1 MTTVKC
7 RNTFPLIEFQQP
19 LNLSMSSFRIFLS
32 SPGDCAEERAALHD
46 IESRLNADPLVSSFT
61 QIEVVAWDW
70 GAGIPLEA
78 LSSPQISVNKH
89 LALPED
95 CDVLVGIFR
104 CRFGTP
110 MPVREFRKIDGSPFL
125 SGSEY
130 EFHRVWDARR
140 RGASRPAMLIYRWNV
155 PDSFTSPD
163 SAQFENLQAFFS
175 LPPFKENEQ
184 WTGSLNGY
192 SDTADFKAKLEGHL
206 REFLSQRQPGAAMP
220 VESWLKHQASIL
232 TVNAGPRYTGN
243 AHVETDVGQVFD
255 WLLARQSAVEVL
267 DKALSEV
274 WKEIDRDAAFADERK
289 NMVRIAEDLRNDVH
303 WQATP
308 DFAFMLDTVE
318 RIEKK
323 AWAELE
329 MHEKVDEK
337 EQKADKWRYRMH
349 GLQQAAS
356 NARDATSLLK
366 QQAPLASK
374 RVLLLIGPA
383 GQGKTHTLVH
393 EINRTLESGGIA
405 VGVLGQTLGSTGD
418 LWASI
423 RGKLEWQGTTDQLL
437 DKLENEAANKNQR
450 ALIVID
456 ALNETPS
463 RNRWRTEL
471 SGMILDVSRRPHL
484 ALVISVRTDYLKHVL
499 PVIPE
504 GDETPWVKWEH
515 QGFAGIEPG
524 ALMRYFEFFGVKA
537 PIAPPLGEFS
547 NPLYVQLLAKSL
559 RGRQFNHWLPSW
571 LEVWSAWM
579 ERLEQEALDNSVL
592 SDASRTEPMRR
603 TMNKLAQAMLDDG
616 QFTLPRQRADEIA
629 QQITGAENVVGFL
642 CSAGALIYRLDG
654 ADEEVVE
661 FGFERLSDTFLADR
675 LLGNLFKGLASKEE
689 KHAALSAA
697 LAVGGALHPLAATE
711 WVDHPLYYR
720 RAGMLE
726 ALCQAAPRH
735 IGAELP
741 TLIPGDP
748 EQPHLN
754 WELNTAFSNSLR
766 WRNKPEEF
774 GADSETLH
782 ELWRTRSGR
791 DSLDELLCYAL
802 IPGHPFAIEHII
814 HPRLLEQESP
824 GARDAIWSIEIAPM
838 WADETS
844 TLSQLVVWARDAQ
857 LHGVQIEVALPAV
870 RLLAWT
876 CAVSNNPLR
885 LAAIKG
891 LTRLLV
897 ACPAVLEQF
906 LPDFLNVNDAYI
918 LEAALVAVWGVM
930 LDGADQKAV
939 RSAAQQVYASQ
950 FSDGN
955 ARWCHITLRH
965 YARRIVEEA
974 NRRGWLSDIDLSVV
988 HPPYRSSLPF
998 GRVPSKKDL
1007 EALDNS
1013 RGYREIVH
1021 SSTDW
1026 DFYRYI
1032 MGGNSATI
1040 DFCSTPLLGSIE
1052 AERPFRK
1059 SENIISRR
1067 ARDEIFD
1074 LALASRF
1081 VAWNCL
1087 SLGWTSERF
1096 EDFDTGFHTRQHG
1109 RSDGDVRTERIGK
1122 KYQWIGWHTLLAFL
1136 ADNYAM
1142 RPDGNKEPRSYDTP
1156 DQVDVSLHDPAR
1168 WLQLVAIAQKNES
1181 TDGFW
1186 RIPSLPPWPLPK
1198 LENMKQWVV
1207 SVSNDF
1213 PPADVIMSS
1222 RDLPKNWGDGI
1233 WLRVACEHNWVRR
1246 FAPGQWGLGNE
1257 YHADIWWQITP
1268 LLIRTSDLSRLLQET
1283 EIPEIQKRMAGI
1295 GRIDPGN
1302 DWHIPISQWPELRA
1316 DWDDGFREP
1325 TMDSWRVWLP
1335 VPWKDFVGKCGHP
1348 DRHDDHSPV
1357 TIPLPSLFQ
1366 EWGLELDLRRGVV
1379 LYQGQV
1385 AFGLAGWVHGEDV
1398 LFARLDILQQLLA
1411 ASNYTLVWW
1420 LRGERQAFLNISS
1433 HDPNVSSSAEC
1444 HGLAYLSENGQ
1455 VQTVWLHKEVRD

>member
-1 MTTVKC
+1 MA
-7 RNTFPLIEFQQP
+7 
-19 LNLSMSSFRIFLS
+19 SFRIFLS
-32 SPGDCAEERAALHD
+32 SPSDCAEERAAIH
-46 IESRLNADPLVSSFT
+46 EMKSRLNADPLVSSFT

-70 GAGIPLEA
+70 GSGVPLEA
-78 LSSPQISVNKH
+78 LASPQASVNKH

-95 CDVLVGIFR
+95 CDVFVGIFR

-110 MPVREFRKIDGSPFL
+110 LPAREYRKIDGASFL

-130 EFHRVWDARR
+130 EFHRAWDARR
-140 RGASRPAMLIYRWNV
+140 RGASRPTMLIYRW
-155 PDSFTSPD
+155 DISDGFASPD
-163 SAQFENLQAFFS
+163 STQFENLQTFFS
-175 LPPFKENEQ
+175 QPPFQEHGQ

-192 SDTADFKAKLEGHL
+192 SNTADFTAKLEGHL
-206 REFLSQRQPGAAMP
+206 RELLSQRQPGAAMP

-243 AHVETDVGQVFD
+243 AHVETDIGQVFD

-267 DKALSEV
+267 DKVLSEV
-274 WKEIDRDAAFADERK
+274 WKEIDLDAAFADERK
-289 NMVRIAEDLRNDVH
+289 NMERIAEDLRNDIQ

-308 DFAFMLDTVE
+308 DFAFMLGTLE
-318 RIEKK
+318 RIENK

-329 MHEKVDEK
+329 MHEKADEK
-337 EQKADKWRYRMH
+337 EQKADKQRDRSYHLR
-349 GLQQAAS
+349 QAAS
-356 NARDATSLLK
+356 NARDAAGMLK
-366 QQAPLASK
+366 QHAPLASK
-374 RVLLLIGPA
+374 RVLLLTGSA

-418 LWASI
+418 LWAAI
-423 RGKLEWQGTTDQLL
+423 RGKLEWRGTTDQLL
-437 DKLENEAANKNQR
+437 DKLENEAANKKQR

-456 ALNETPS
+456 ALNETPI

-484 ALVISVRTDYLKHVL
+484 ALVVSVRTDYIKHVL

-504 GDETPWVKWEH
+504 GDEMPWVKWEH
-515 QGFAGIEPG
+515 PGFAGIEPG

-537 PIAPPLGEFS
+537 PVAPPLGEFS

-559 RGRQFNHWLPSW
+559 KGRQFNHWLPSW

-579 ERLEQEALDNSVL
+579 ERLEQEALDKSVL
-592 SDASRTEPMRR
+592 SDASRTESIRR
-603 TMNKLAQAMLDDG
+603 TMNKLAQAMLDDD
-616 QFTLPRQRADEIA
+616 QFSLLRQRADEIA
-629 QQITGAENVVGFL
+629 QQTTGAENVIGFL
-642 CSAGALIYRLDG
+642 CSAGALIDRLDG
-654 ADEEVVE
+654 EDEEVVE
-661 FGFERLSDTFLADR
+661 FGFERLSDTFLTDR
-675 LLGNLFKGLASKEE
+675 LLANLFKGLTSKEE

-711 WVDHPLYYR
+711 WVEHPLYYR
-720 RAGMLE
+720 RAGLLE
-726 ALCQAAPRH
+726 ALCLAAPRH

-741 TLIPGDP
+741 TLIPGDT

-774 GADSETLH
+774 GADSKTLH

-802 IPGHPFAIEHII
+802 IPEHPFAIEHII

-824 GARDAIWSIEIAPM
+824 GARDAIWSIELTPM
-838 WADETS
+838 WSDETS
-844 TLSQLVVWARDAQ
+844 TLSQLVIWARDAQ
-857 LHGVQIEVALPAV
+857 LHGVQEEIALPAA

-876 CAVSNNPLR
+876 CATSNNPLR

-897 ACPAVLEQF
+897 ACPIVLEKF
-906 LPDFLNVNDAYI
+906 LPDFLEVSDPRI
-918 LEAALVAVWGVM
+918 LEAVLVAVWGVM
-930 LDGADQKAV
+930 LDGADPKA
-939 RSAAQQVYASQ
+939 AGLTAQQVYTSQ
-950 FSDGN
+950 FPDGN

-974 NRRGWLSDIDLSVV
+974 HHRGWLPDIDLSVV
-988 HPPYRSSLPF
+988 QPPYRSTLPLDQ
-998 GRVPSKKDL
+998 VPAKDGLEQLDSSKGF
-1007 EALDNS
+1007 
-1013 RGYREIVH
+1013 RQII
-1021 SSTDW
+1021 SSCSDW
-1026 DFYRYI
+1026 GDFYRYI
-1032 MGGNSATI
+1032 MGGNSASI
-1040 DFCSTPLLGSIE
+1040 DFCSTPLTGSTE

-1067 ARDEIFD
+1067 ARNEIFD
-1074 LALASRF
+1074 LALAARF

-1087 SLGWTSERF
+1087 SLGWTAERF

-1109 RSDGDVRTERIGK
+1109 RSDGDGRTERIGK

-1142 RPDGNKEPRSYDTP
+1142 RPGMNKEPRSYDTP

-1168 WLQLVAIAQKNES
+1168 WLQLVATAPKSDMSDN
-1181 TDGFW
+1181 FW
-1186 RIPSLPPWPLPK
+1186 RIPSLPPWPLPNMG
-1198 LENMKQWVV
+1198 NMKEWIA
-1207 SVSNDF
+1207 SATNDL
-1213 PPADVIMSS
+1213 PPADVIMYSP
-1222 RDLPKNWGDGI
+1222 DLPKDWGGET
-1233 WLRVACEHNWVRR
+1233 WLRLASEHVWQSS
-1246 FAPGQWGLGNE
+1246 FAPGQWGLGNKF
-1257 YHADIWWQITP
+1257 HTDLWWQITP
-1268 LLIRTSDLSRLLQET
+1268 MLIRASDLSRLLQQM
-1283 EIPEIQKRMAGI
+1283 EIPKAQERMAGI
-1295 GRIDPGN
+1295 GRIDSAN
-1302 DWHIPISQWPELRA
+1302 DWHIPISKWPELKP
-1316 DWDDGFREP
+1316 DWDDGFCEP
-1325 TMDSWRVWLP
+1325 STDSWRVWLP
-1335 VPWKDFVGKCGHP
+1335 VPWKEFVGVCGHP
-1348 DRHDDHSPV
+1348 DWRDDHSPV
-1357 TIPLPSLFQ
+1357 TVPLPSLFQ
-1366 EWGLELDLRRGVV
+1366 EWGLELDLRRGVA

-1385 AFGLAGWVHGEDV
+1385 AFGLAGWVHDENV

-1420 LRGERQAFLNISS
+1420 LRGERRAFVNLSS
-1433 HDPNVSSSAEC
+1433 HDSNESAWADY

-1455 VQTVWLHKEVRD
+1455 VQTVWLHKEIRD